1 MLHTGVG
8 RIYHPMG
15 RLGSTLATPLSS
27 NRQLH
32 QAERPHNSTG
42 QPARPS
48 ASPQHHDEIFKGHC
62 PAGLETTMSLLLH
75 DGCHFWR
82 VGGSAFSPV
91 IRNALPLPPAPA
103 PAPGRTARPGE
114 GAGGGGRVFMLS
126 VSPSYLIPVLM
137 PCLYGI

>member
-1 MLHTGVG
+1 
-8 RIYHPMG
+8 
-15 RLGSTLATPLSS
+15 
-27 NRQLH
+27 
-32 QAERPHNSTG
+32 
-42 QPARPS
+42 
-48 ASPQHHDEIFKGHC
+48 
-62 PAGLETTMSLLLH
+62 MSLLLH